1 MYSNLAKADY
11 EIKDV
16 KLQGLRDKIVSEN
29 NLTPLDILKGFHEK
43 STINLTYQSVL
54 TEQNLKD
61 IKTIEDEYGHF
72 LIDEA
77 NKTAQSLY
85 DAEFN
90 KAFEDCKKN
99 CPDITLEKIIQ
110 SSVDKDRDLPVDIRN
125 AAFRFGM
132 GLRDVNDTI
141 KKSIKK
147 SAKEYIE
154 SYIKENFGDTYVLKD
169 YTHCYSDNFIGLPSH
184 VDVNTNVSINFSE
197 VYQTYKE
204 YSFFKE
210 WFSVEY
216 NPRVELHDSTPKVRF
231 YQDDMVSVIT
241 HVPDSVAKKTFDDA
255 VNAVITR
262 NNRIGEI
269 EYLQNLEAQPI
280 TINVDSK
287 SGKYQLIDG
296 YKRLLYI
303 TDKKLLSYSA
313 PVRIFTD
320 LDDTQFLALLYAANV
335 WKTEDKFHDRG
346 FLFALKTRFGF
357 VIPESAYSDTFHENE
372 LSTLQLYDF
381 GESFHK
387 VYKDELMNTL
397 LYHKHL
403 INDISLMYNFVPSLF
418 ENYKYDKNMLD
429 EIKFTIIERVGEMR
443 RNDDDGSQK
452 ELTKEVITSIFDD
465 DLIKKFCS
473 KKHLSTRTY
482 VSNYFR
488 DKGLYNRIESILKE
502 NLC

>member
-1 MYSNLAKADY
+1 MYSNLVKANY
-11 EIKDV
+11 EMKDIS
-16 KLQGLRDKIVSEN
+16 LSDLRNRIIEEN
-29 NLTPLDILKGFHEK
+29 SLTSLDILKGFHEK
-43 STINLTYQSVL
+43 SRIDLTYQSVL

-61 IKTIEDEYGHF
+61 IKTIEDEYGRF

-85 DAEFN
+85 DAEFD
-90 KAFEDCKKN
+90 KAFEDCKKD
-99 CPDITLEKIIQ
+99 CPDLTLENIVR
-110 SSVDKDRDLPVDIRN
+110 SSVDKNRSLPFDIRN
-125 AAFRFGM
+125 ASERFGRS
-132 GLRDVNDTI
+132 LRNVNDTV
-141 KKSIKK
+141 KKAIKK
-147 SAKEYIE
+147 SAKEYIT
-154 SYIKENFGDTYVLKD
+154 SYIKENFGDNYTLGNYTY
-169 YTHCYSDNFIGLPSH
+169 CYSDHFTGLPSH
-184 VDVNTNVSINFSE
+184 VDVNTTTSINFSE
-197 VYQTYKE
+197 VYQMYKE
-204 YSFFKE
+204 YSGIDE
-210 WFSVEY
+210 WFFVEY
-216 NPRVELHDSTPKVRF
+216 DPRVELYGHTPKIRF
-231 YQDDMVSVIT
+231 YQDDMVSVLT
-241 HVPDSVAKKTFDDA
+241 HVPESVAKKTFDDA

-320 LDDTQFLALLYAANV
+320 LDDSQFLALLYAANV
-335 WKTEDKFHDRG
+335 WKTEDRFHDRG
-346 FLFALKTRFGF
+346 FLFALKTRFNF
-357 VIPESAYSDTFHENE
+357 VIPESAYADTFHENE
-372 LSTLQLYDF
+372 LNTLKLYDF

-387 VYKDELMNTL
+387 VHKDELMNTL

-403 INDISLMYNFVPSLF
+403 VNDISLMYYFVPSLF

-465 DLIKKFCS
+465 DLIKSLCS